1 MNMGVDSATQQCV
14 SLAEVL
20 SHYGL
25 SNQCQLSMEHLKN
38 ICLTILHQGPPP
50 VCPTQAPPP
59 KTLDHHDSLHEIRQ
73 QVIAGHQGYL
83 GKVRQLKGTTPFHDT
98 WFRASVLKLLTG
110 TILVGKTSKSTKCCG
125 FASSPAPLNSAL
137 RPSAW
142 GYGFLA
148 VSIINLSSLMGLAL
162 VPFAAKP
169 CFPKVLSYFTALGIG
184 TLFSNAVLQLIPEV
198 LGFDPGADNYNL
210 SVTGI
215 FGGFYVLFFT
225 EGILKMVLK
234 TEHEVRHHPVAKG
247 RTKGQTRHR
256 QHMSMTHSSDLPRY
270 VCPEGRTRTVCCGW
284 LRSRPLGS
292 VRTVAWMVTLSDALH
307 NFADG
312 LVIGASFVASV
323 LAGFSTSIAVMCE
336 ELPHEL
342 GDFVILLNAGLSI
355 PQVVFFNILSS
366 LSCYLGLALGILVG
380 GAFAPNAI
388 FGIAGGMFLYVS
400 AVDMFPEMNN
410 IPRCEERTPRSS
422 VLFFLIQNAGLL
434 SGFAVI
440 LLITLFAGDIS
451 LE

>member
-1 MNMGVDSATQQCV
+1 MGDQDSSPSPKCV

-59 KTLDHHDSLHEIRQ
+59 KTLDHH
-73 QVIAGHQGYL
+73 
-83 GKVRQLKGTTPFHDT
+83 
-98 WFRASVLKLLTG
+98 
-110 TILVGKTSKSTKCCG
+110 
-125 FASSPAPLNSAL
+125 
-137 RPSAW
+137 AW

-234 TEHEVRHHPVAKG
+234 TEHEVRHHPVAKHG
-247 RTKGQTRHR
+247 HGDERPPLESFSASVR
-256 QHMSMTHSSDLPRY
+256 SSAEGVTASSVGSIISISSSVPFDLSTVQDPLLLL
-270 VCPEGRTRTVCCGW
+270 PTLLQEGRTRTVCCGW

-355 PQVVFFNILSS
+355 PQAVFFNILSS

>member
-1 MNMGVDSATQQCV
+1 KQRQNV
-14 SLAEVL
+14 E
-20 SHYGL
+20 
-25 SNQCQLSMEHLKN
+25 EHKM
-38 ICLTILHQGPPP
+38 
-50 VCPTQAPPP
+50 
-59 KTLDHHDSLHEIRQ
+59 
-73 QVIAGHQGYL
+73 
-83 GKVRQLKGTTPFHDT
+83 
-98 WFRASVLKLLTG
+98 
-110 TILVGKTSKSTKCCG
+110 
-125 FASSPAPLNSAL
+125 L
-137 RPSAW
+137 RFCEFSAW

-234 TEHEVRHHPVAKG
+234 TEHEVRHHPH
-247 RTKGQTRHR
+247 T
-256 QHMSMTHSSDLPRY
+256 SMTHSSDLPQY
-270 VCPEGRTRTVCCGW
+270 VCPVNLVFSVQITGRTRTVCCGW

-355 PQVVFFNILSS
+355 PQAVFFNILSS

-400 AVDMFPEMNN
+400 AVDMVGHCFPPPHPPLLYCGPKM
-410 IPRCEERTPRSS
+410 RRTYLRSAAARSS
-422 VLFFLIQNAGLL
+422 WQMRPLLCSAACAGRLILPKETFSSAP
-434 SGFAVI
+434 
-440 LLITLFAGDIS
+440 
-451 LE
+451 

>member
-1 MNMGVDSATQQCV
+1 VFTNQMSKIGQSSILLDAT
-14 SLAEVL
+14 
-20 SHYGL
+20 
-25 SNQCQLSMEHLKN
+25 
-38 ICLTILHQGPPP
+38 
-50 VCPTQAPPP
+50 
-59 KTLDHHDSLHEIRQ
+59 
-73 QVIAGHQGYL
+73 
-83 GKVRQLKGTTPFHDT
+83 
-98 WFRASVLKLLTG
+98 
-110 TILVGKTSKSTKCCG
+110 STKCCG

-234 TEHEVRHHPVAKG
+234 TEHEVRHHPVNRLSHTGSRGTGAYPATQG
-247 RTKGQTRHR
+247 
-256 QHMSMTHSSDLPRY
+256 
-270 VCPEGRTRTVCCGW
+270 EGRTRTVCCGW

-355 PQVVFFNILSS
+355 PQAVFFNILSS

-400 AVDMFPEMNN
+400 AVDMM
-410 IPRCEERTPRSS
+410 RRTYLRSAERTPRSS

>member
-1 MNMGVDSATQQCV
+1 MRDYSPALRT
-14 SLAEVL
+14 
-20 SHYGL
+20 
-25 SNQCQLSMEHLKN
+25 LKHTGRTHA
-38 ICLTILHQGPPP
+38 LT
-50 VCPTQAPPP
+50 C
-59 KTLDHHDSLHEIRQ
+59 
-73 QVIAGHQGYL
+73 
-83 GKVRQLKGTTPFHDT
+83 
-98 WFRASVLKLLTG
+98 SVLNG
-110 TILVGKTSKSTKCCG
+110 HSSTKCCG

-234 TEHEVRHHPVAKG
+234 TEHEVRHHPVH
-247 RTKGQTRHR
+247 T
-256 QHMSMTHSSDLPRY
+256 SMTHSSDLPQY
-270 VCPEGRTRTVCCGW
+270 GRTRTVCCGW

-355 PQVVFFNILSS
+355 PQAVFFNILSS

-400 AVDMFPEMNN
+400 AVDMVARSSWQM
-410 IPRCEERTPRSS
+410 TPRSS